1 MTSTVTTRRTRTTI
15 TPAEEVDVQRGARSA
30 RRSLPG
36 MARLTRLPEACYS
49 RPVRV
54 PVGSGF
60 TAELP
65 EFSEKDYQTLLQLW
79 AETAASISEVVGP
92 AGEAYRI
99 RRLDSRDYGWLELT
113 APASFPPPTAM
124 LTHPRLATALA
135 ERMEKVLDGVVAF
148 YVSGE
153 RVQVCPLPLAIERQG
168 WHGPFDLRTGFCVA
182 FEFL

>member
-1 MTSTVTTRRTRTTI
+1 MTSTVRTRRTRTTI
-15 TPAEEVDVQRGARSA
+15 APAEEVDVQCGARSA

-79 AETAASISEVVGP
+79 SETAASISEVVGP
-92 AGEAYRI
+92 ARGAHLS
-99 RRLDSRDYGWLELT
+99 RRRDARDYGCLLLT
-113 APASFPPPTAM
+113 APASFPPPAAM
-124 LTHPRLATALA
+124 LIHPRPATAVA

-153 RVQVCPLPLAIERQG
+153 RVQVWPLPLAIERQG
-168 WHGPFDLRTGFCVA
+168 WHGPFDL
-182 FEFL
+182 